1 VRLQLRCA
9 KSKVS
14 RGNKPQQQ
22 KGLYLCHNKAP
33 APVPNYRSQCQPPQL
48 PALYASQHPNNIIV
62 ADVVV
67 AVAVVVAVVVV
78 VVVVVW
84 LFGCLVVALLLLFL
98 RTVRCS
104 DAFLAVTSRV
114 TSHESR
120 TSPCMYVRCVIVRTR
135 TSSPAIE
142 YLASVPCML
151 LCCAHYGR
159 RASLRRCL
167 TTTKTTCPRVRK

>member
-1 VRLQLRCA
+1 MRLQLRCA

-62 ADVVV
+62 AAVVV
-67 AVAVVVAVVVV
+67 AVAIVVAVVVVVVVAVV

-84 LFGCLVVALLLLFL
+84 LFGCLVVWLFG
-98 RTVRCS
+98 RCAVV
-104 DAFLAVTSRV
+104 AFLAHGAVQRCLPCCHV

-120 TSPCMYVRCVIVRTR
+120 ITNVTMHVCT
-135 TSSPAIE
+135 
-142 YLASVPCML
+142 
-151 LCCAHYGR
+151 
-159 RASLRRCL
+159 LRYC
-167 TTTKTTCPRVRK
+167 THANVFACD